1 MNRETPRP
9 AAGDALTISGV
20 SVTLGGAAILED
32 VSLSVQPGELVSLVG
47 PNGAGKSTLLGVVT
61 GDVETSAGDVRVF
74 GAPLG
79 SFSAKAAARQRSV
92 LLQEQRIA
100 FGFRVRR
107 VVEMG
112 RTPWYRTE
120 AEQRDLEAVDA
131 AIQRVEIVH
140 LADRIYP
147 SLSGGEKS
155 RTSLARV
162 LAQESPLV
170 LLDEPTAALDIAHQ
184 ERVLA
189 VARELATNGCAVV
202 VVLHDLSHAATADRV
217 CLLDGGRLVADGDP
231 RDVITSELISR
242 VYDHPV
248 DVVSHRGALLVV
260 PRRDGLNSQEVP
272 WAG

>member
-1 MNRETPRP
+1 MNQETPTP
-9 AAGDALTISGV
+9 AAREALAISGV
-20 SVTLGGAAILED
+20 SVTLGGATILED
-32 VSLSVQPGELVSLVG
+32 VSLSVRSGELVSLVG
-47 PNGAGKSTLLGVVT
+47 PNGAGKSTLLGVIA

-74 GAPLG
+74 GASLD
-79 SFSAKAAARQRSV
+79 SLSAKAAARQRSV

-120 AEQRDLEAVDA
+120 AEARDLDAVDA
-131 AIQRVEIVH
+131 AIQRVEIAH

-189 VARELATNGCAVV
+189 VARELATTGCAVV
-202 VVLHDLSHAATADRV
+202 VVLHDLSLAATADRV
-217 CLLDGGRLVADGDP
+217 CLLHRGRLVADGGP

-248 DVVSHRGALLVV
+248 DVVSHRGSLVVV
-260 PRRDGLNSQEVP
+260 PRRGGLSSREVP